1 MPVTTSPSSRPR
13 FATCRSEMENPA
25 IPLRLKL
32 RARLRWRTL
41 DVLSRVVRPLRR
53 PRPGEVRIAMYHAL
67 FPDEL
72 PGFEA
77 QLRYFRDHFKPVS
90 LTQALDALE
99 RGRVDD
105 PLLAITFD
113 DGFED
118 NLTLAAPALEAH
130 GMRATFFI
138 PGHSLSLREDDRA
151 GLELFARERL
161 LLGQPMKHLSAAQL
175 RELHARGHEIGSH
188 SESHRPMGGLPPH
201 EAEHELAASK
211 RHLEQVLGEPI
222 HYFAW
227 PFGWPKDFSPELA
240 RTAARLGYRKT
251 LSASRGPNR
260 PGDTQPWLHR
270 DHVDPFWPLS
280 HVRYFF
286 ER

>member
-1 MPVTTSPSSRPR
+1 VTVTPKSAAPVR
-13 FATCRSEMENPA
+13 FATRRAEMDNPS

-41 DVLSRVVRPLRR
+41 DVLSRAVRPFRK
-53 PRPGEVRIAMYHAL
+53 PHPGEVRIAMYHAV

-90 LTQALDALE
+90 LTGALDALE

-113 DGFED
+113 DGYED

-138 PGHSLSLREDDRA
+138 PSHSLTLREDDPA
-151 GLELFARERL
+151 GHEAFARERL
-161 LLGQPMKHLSAAQL
+161 GLGLPMRHLSAAQL
-175 RELHARGHEIGSH
+175 RELRARGHEIGSH
-188 SESHRPMGGLPPH
+188 SETHRPMGGLPPH
-201 EAEHELAASK
+201 EAERELADSK
-211 RHLEQVLGEPI
+211 RHLEQALGEPI

-260 PGDTQPWLHR
+260 PGDPQPWLHR
-270 DHVDPFWPLS
+270 DHVDPFWPLA